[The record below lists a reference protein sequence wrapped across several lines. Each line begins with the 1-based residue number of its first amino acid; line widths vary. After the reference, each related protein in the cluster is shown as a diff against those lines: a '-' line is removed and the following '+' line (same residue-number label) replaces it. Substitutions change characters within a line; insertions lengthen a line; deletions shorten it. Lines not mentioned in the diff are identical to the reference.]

1 MLAEHNRRA
10 KVRSIWHTSG
20 YPENIKP
27 RSEDPLI
34 TTLGMS
40 TLDSETSSGKVVVD
54 FWAPWCGPCKVLGKE
69 IDRLNEMRPDIKVV
83 KVNVDDRPD
92 LVSKYEIKSVPLML
106 FFRDGGAPTASAG
119 VLRAEDIIKKLE
131 A

>member
-1 MLAEHNRRA
+1 M
-10 KVRSIWHTSG
+10 
-20 YPENIKP
+20 
-27 RSEDPLI
+27 I